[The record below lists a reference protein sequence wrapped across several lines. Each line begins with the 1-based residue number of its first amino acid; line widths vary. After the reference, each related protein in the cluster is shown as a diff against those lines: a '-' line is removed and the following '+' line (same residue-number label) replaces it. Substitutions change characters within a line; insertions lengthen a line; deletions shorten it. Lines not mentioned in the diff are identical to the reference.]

1 MARQHSVHTGSGLGE
16 WCTVYGLASLEKSCV
31 GPIMQNP
38 VKGSADISSVVV
50 VKQWGGQ
57 LTTLGHVGSEA
68 YSSDVTE
75 VIWNQLVANGF
86 YSFTC
91 TRISSNSRHSFASLL
106 PRLINHPFPMEEGN
120 KQWRSWKRIGV
131 GMEILE
137 SRAMPW
143 AEHQKWRTHEGR
155 WVIHCSVSGSEHC
168 RPLFVEWEGDT
179 DWRFDGLRAT
189 P

>member
-1 MARQHSVHTGSGLGE
+1 MIKQHSLYTGSGLGD
-16 WCTVYGLASLEKSCV
+16 WYGYGLVSLEKSCV

-57 LTTLGHVGSEA
+57 LTTLGYVGSEA
-68 YSSDVTE
+68 LACSSDVTE
-75 VIWNQLVANGF
+75 VIWNRLVANGF
-86 YSFTC
+86 YSFTY
-91 TRISSNSRHSFASLL
+91 THISSNSRHSFASLL

-120 KQWRSWKRIGV
+120 KQWRSWKRMGV

-143 AEHQKWRTHEGR
+143 AEHHT
-155 WVIHCSVSGSEHC
+155 
-168 RPLFVEWEGDT
+168 
-179 DWRFDGLRAT
+179 
-189 P
+189 

>member
-1 MARQHSVHTGSGLGE
+1 MIKQHSVHTGSGLGD
-16 WCTVYGLASLEKSCV
+16 WYGYGLVSLEKSCV

-38 VKGSADISSVVV
+38 VKGSTDISSVVV

-57 LTTLGHVGSEA
+57 LTTWGYVGSDV
-68 YSSDVTE
+68 SSEVTE
-75 VIWNQLVANGF
+75 VIWNQLMANGF

-91 TRISSNSRHSFASLL
+91 THISSNSRHSFASLL
-106 PRLINHPFPMEEGN
+106 PLLINHPFPMEEGN

-143 AEHQKWRTHEGR
+143 AEYQK
-155 WVIHCSVSGSEHC
+155 
-168 RPLFVEWEGDT
+168 
-179 DWRFDGLRAT
+179 
-189 P
+189 